1 MIALVTYQRCRFR
14 GHRWTQLVRRC
25 DTRFAI
31 SRPSTEASTV
41 LATTS
46 KIQAGVVRWP
56 RTPEFSSPNIL
67 MVRIFPTMWLSIEK
81 EKKIEGLVY
90 HISLY
95 IVPILCDG
103 KSREFRTIAIAAT
116 FELLRRPCLNRRFF
130 DWLSRFRLLARH
142 ASFSLVFNIRTLL
155 GLSNGRDIPEIDKRT
170 VRDIFWLHHTVFRG
184 LFVWN
189 NNGTIIC
196 SLWSLGA
203 SFFSSHASVLIPLS
217 SIYVIVSSRCRI
229 SRGRFFEKRSY
240 FVSGMRRNGRRSKN
254 TFHHVFQ
261 WYAMRSRFH

>member
-14 GHRWTQLVRRC
+14 GLRWTRLVRRC
-25 DTRFAI
+25 DTRLAI

-67 MVRIFPTMWLSIEK
+67 MVRIFLTMWLSIEK
-81 EKKIEGLVY
+81 EKKKKEIEGLVY

-103 KSREFRTIAIAAT
+103 KSREFRTIVIAAT
-116 FELLRRPCLNRRFF
+116 FELLRRPSLNRRFF
-130 DWLSRFRLLARH
+130 DWLSRFRLLARD

-155 GLSNGRDIPEIDKRT
+155 GLSNGRDKR
-170 VRDIFWLHHTVFRG
+170 
-184 LFVWN
+184 
-189 NNGTIIC
+189 
-196 SLWSLGA
+196 
-203 SFFSSHASVLIPLS
+203 
-217 SIYVIVSSRCRI
+217 
-229 SRGRFFEKRSY
+229 K
-240 FVSGMRRNGRRSKN
+240 
-254 TFHHVFQ
+254 
-261 WYAMRSRFH
+261 